1 MRRPLTIAS
10 VSLIVA
16 ALAACT
22 TPAPGPGPDPT
33 TATPSSPAAQTVTVD
48 VFFSHPQPTSFT
60 LISELHTI
68 DISGDG
74 VETALDTV
82 LGALIDGSVQPHD
95 PDYVNLWGGGSAL
108 LSTSRAADV
117 LTIDLSVATLSLGAE
132 AEAIA
137 VAQLVWTAMGVEPS
151 LTAVQLTIDGVGA
164 ETLAGHVDIS
174 SPLSPEPP
182 ENVLS
187 PLQIT
192 APAEGASVMRPV
204 VAAGLACVFEATF
217 AWNLEGPSGSFV
229 EGFDTADGGCPTRA
243 PWQLELGD
251 LAPGDYVLT
260 VIEHS
265 AEDGSVR
272 STDSKAFTVTG

>member
-1 MRRPLTIAS
+1 MRRPVTLAC

-22 TPAPGPGPDPT
+22 TPAPGPGPDPSM
-33 TATPSSPAAQTVTVD
+33 APPSSPAAQTVTVD
-48 VFFSHPQPTSFT
+48 VFFSHTQPTRFT
-60 LISELHTI
+60 LISEVHTL
-68 DISGDG
+68 DMPGDG
-74 VETALDTV
+74 VETALDAV

-95 PDYVNLWGGGSAL
+95 PDYANLWGAGSAL
-108 LSTSRAADV
+108 LSTSRAGDV
-117 LTIDLSVATLSLGAE
+117 LTIDLSVGALSLGAE

-137 VAQLVWTAMGVEPS
+137 VAQLVWTTIAVEPS
-151 LTAVQLTIDGVGA
+151 LAAVQLTIDGAAA
-164 ETLAGHVDIS
+164 ETLAGHIDIS
-174 SPLSPEPP
+174 SPFTPEPP

-192 APAEGASVMRPV
+192 APTEGASVMRPV

-217 AWNLEGPSGSFV
+217 TFSLEGPSGSIV
-229 EGFDTADGGCPTRA
+229 EGFDMADGACPTRA

-251 LAPGDYVLT
+251 LAPGDYLLT
-260 VIEHS
+260 VNELS